1 MQNLLHRA
9 DTAPQH
15 LKIHVIHN
23 ITMYDIIIEE
33 TPPIF
38 TNQEGFYGKVFGC
51 LKKNNHTY
59 LCLKEVTGVMTQ

>member
-1 MQNLLHRA
+1 
-9 DTAPQH
+9 
-15 LKIHVIHN
+15 
-23 ITMYDIIIEE
+23 MYDIIIEE
-33 TPPIF
+33 PPPIF